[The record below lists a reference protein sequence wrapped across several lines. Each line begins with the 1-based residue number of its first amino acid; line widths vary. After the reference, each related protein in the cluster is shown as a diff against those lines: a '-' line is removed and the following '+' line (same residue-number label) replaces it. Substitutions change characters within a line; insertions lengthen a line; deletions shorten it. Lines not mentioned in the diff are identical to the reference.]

1 MNKFFLTLIV
11 LLIVQG
17 GIYAQNK
24 QDKKLVTALDALI
37 PKRLPDIAP
46 GCVVLVAKKGKII
59 YEKAFGSADLGLS
72 TPMQTDMMF
81 RIGSITKQF
90 TAIAILQLVEQGKIS
105 LQDSIQ
111 KYVPDYPYSG
121 FPITIE
127 NLLTQTSGIKD
138 YMAIDNPKDERVDYT
153 PKQGVDY
160 FKNEPLEFKPGSQ
173 FKYSNSN
180 YYLLGYIIEVVTG
193 EPYANYLQQHV
204 FNKAEMNNTY
214 YIDKVKKNMKVAQ
227 GYSRFDGKLEKA
239 TLENVTTIYAAGG
252 IMSNAED
259 LYRWH
264 KEIYNGKLIR
274 QDLLDKAFTP
284 YQFDNGRYSEYGY
297 GWFIKKLNG
306 SRTIE
311 HAGSTD
317 GFQCDEIY
325 LPNEDVFVVTLFN
338 CFEQDMDWTVLSND
352 IATLAIGKS
361 LNSEAK
367 VKEDVLKN
375 YVGTYEVNVNKINH
389 KLIVTFDDRRLSIEA
404 SNPADRLPKVFLHAK
419 SENEFYIKEAPL
431 RFEFIKDANN
441 NCIKIVTY
449 NNQGKDAEWM
459 KIE

>member
-1 MNKFFLTLIV
+1 
-11 LLIVQG
+11 
-17 GIYAQNK
+17 
-24 QDKKLVTALDALI
+24 
-37 PKRLPDIAP
+37 
-46 GCVVLVAKKGKII
+46 
-59 YEKAFGSADLGLS
+59 
-72 TPMQTDMMF
+72 
-81 RIGSITKQF
+81 
-90 TAIAILQLVEQGKIS
+90 
-105 LQDSIQ
+105 
-111 KYVPDYPYSG
+111 
-121 FPITIE
+121 
-127 NLLTQTSGIKD
+127 
-138 YMAIDNPKDERVDYT
+138 MAIDNPKDERVNYT

-193 EPYANYLQQHV
+193 EPYANYLQQHI